1 MRRNKLAVQAIV
13 ASAVA
18 RVYKGAC
25 RQWGPG
31 AKATGQGV
39 RGEPPEAKRY
49 LTFAKQNFSIRVKL
63 YNMLEPGS
71 MTMKNET

>member
-1 MRRNKLAVQAIV
+1 M
-13 ASAVA
+13 
-18 RVYKGAC
+18 
-25 RQWGPG
+25 G

-39 RGEPPEAKRY
+39 RGEPPEAKRF